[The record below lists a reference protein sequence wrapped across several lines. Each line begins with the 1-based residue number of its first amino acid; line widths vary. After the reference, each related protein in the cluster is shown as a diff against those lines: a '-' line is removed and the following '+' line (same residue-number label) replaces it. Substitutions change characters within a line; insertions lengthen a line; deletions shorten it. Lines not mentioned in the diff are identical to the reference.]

1 MVSTYE
7 KVVPVPEE
15 ILALEIVNVL
25 SQGISE
31 NIVIMGITD
40 YDFRVN
46 DKIPLLCRELA
57 QKIMEPNGIKI
68 VF

>member
-1 MVSTYE
+1 MASTYTE
-7 KVVPVPEE
+7 KLIQHMFQEGVGLSED
-15 ILALEIVNVL
+15 EIVNLL

-46 DKIPLLCRELA
+46 DKIPIYIPVITSSR
-57 QKIMEPNGIKI
+57 
-68 VF
+68 